1 MIGVFDSGSGGL
13 TVLRALRVR
22 MPRADFVYFGDTEH
36 APYGNKSMREI
47 SELVAMSLLRLRAA
61 GATSIV
67 NACNTASVAIHDA
80 LMDLLRI
87 NVFTIVGMVEP
98 TVEALAARGG
108 RAVIFC
114 TRATADSGVY
124 QEECKKRG
132 VEAEVIALSALAGLI
147 EKGAGK
153 EEMKAAVREGI
164 QSISPGNK
172 PFAAPH
178 PRPLPGMGEWVAAK
192 PSLNSSSS
200 PIPGRGCPTG
210 QVRGVGIT
218 TISLSCTHFPLIKDI
233 FEECVREVGSEAE
246 VFDPAEAV
254 AERVARAFAA
264 EAEGS
269 GAVRFLISAPSLVFE
284 REVAALFP
292 NEKHAIEL
300 SGSIYWA
307 LKAR

>member
-13 TVLRALRVR
+13 TVLRALRAR

-47 SELVAMSLLRLRAA
+47 SELVAMVLLRLRAA
-61 GATSIV
+61 GATNIV
-67 NACNTASVAIHDA
+67 NACNTASVAIHNA
-80 LMDLLRI
+80 LLDLLRI

-108 RAVIFC
+108 KAVVFC

-124 QEECKKRG
+124 QEECAKLG
-132 VEAEVIALSALAGLI
+132 VEAEVIALPTLAGLI
-147 EKGAGK
+147 EKGAGR

-164 QSISPGNK
+164 TLALFGRHPSPQ
-172 PFAAPH
+172 
-178 PRPLPGMGEWVAAK
+178 
-192 PSLNSSSS
+192 SS
-200 PIPGRGCPTG
+200 PREGRGGNPL
-210 QVRGVGIT
+210 

-233 FEECVREVGSEAE
+233 FEECVREAGSDAE

-254 AERVARAFAA
+254 AERVAREFAA

-269 GAVRFLISAPSLVFE
+269 GAVRFLISAPSPVFE

-292 NEKHAIEL
+292 NEKHTIEL